1 MGSQGQ
7 VEQEDAEE
15 GQGGK
20 MKPRKDQTSGGLLL
34 AIQPIQEEDNE
45 EHGLESLT
53 FKDNNMYNKQLQAVD
68 LDLKKEN
75 KAREMAD
82 GEEDND
88 RDAEEGE
95 DLEAKKKANQLKDDI
110 ALVIAIILI
119 LILTATIVFGKI
131 YLFSPD
137 IDANVSTFRPLDQ
150 SKNSAMKYSGPGFL
164 PCNGLQP
171 CQLDHFPP
179 ERNVLRTEGA
189 EAEWNGKDG

>member
-7 VEQEDAEE
+7 AGEE
-15 GQGGK
+15 EPGEVQCDG
-20 MKPRKDQTSGGLLL
+20 MKPRKDLTSGGLLL

-45 EHGLESLT
+45 EHGLESVSS
-53 FKDNNMYNKQLQAVD
+53 KDNSMHSKQLQAVD
-68 LDLKKEN
+68 MDLKKEN
-75 KAREMAD
+75 REREMAEE
-82 GEEDND
+82 EEDKE
-88 RDAEEGE
+88 RDSEEG

-119 LILTATIVFGKI
+119 LILTAAIVFGKI

-137 IDANVSTFRPLDQ
+137 IDANVSTFRPLEQ

-179 ERNVLRTEGA
+179 ERNGLRLEGA
-189 EAEWNGKDG
+189 EAEWNG